1 MGAGT
6 GPQPGGAGNRPPRTS
21 AAPERDFFQNLSSK
35 NAAMLCYIPVIG
47 WIPAIVVLASQRF
60 RENSRVRFH
69 AFQGLYLFIA
79 WLIVQWVIVPAARF
93 GFLEYGLSR
102 LVPQLLSLAIFAGW
116 VVMLIKVYQDED
128 YRLPLLGE
136 LADRSVTEGQPF

>member
-1 MGAGT
+1 
-6 GPQPGGAGNRPPRTS
+6 
-21 AAPERDFFQNLSSK
+21 
-35 NAAMLCYIPVIG
+35 MLCYVPVLG

-69 AFQGLYLFIA
+69 AFQGLYLFIS
-79 WLIVQWVIVPAARF
+79 WLIVQWVVSPAVRF
-93 GFLEYGLSR
+93 GFFTYGLSR
-102 LVPQLLSLAIFAGW
+102 AIPQLLSLAIFVGW
-116 VVMLIKVYQDED
+116 IIMLIKVYQDED